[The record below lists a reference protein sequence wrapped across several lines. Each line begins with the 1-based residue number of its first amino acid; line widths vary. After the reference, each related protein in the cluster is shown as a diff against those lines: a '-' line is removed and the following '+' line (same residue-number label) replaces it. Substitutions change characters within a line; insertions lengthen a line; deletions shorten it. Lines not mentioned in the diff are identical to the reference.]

1 MKRYVFVVAG
11 VFAVVASANLT
22 FGALDPKDY
31 FKPDVSYRDGTETF
45 EGPARGYATG
55 GWMTFKPEGLPKW
68 SAHSGYH
75 SSLWELSRFSG
86 GREQSGRRPDT
97 ERVGEVDLPLTD
109 AMKADV
115 RRFLDDARAKGG
127 SLIVRLGYTWSDA
140 CGCEPNNF
148 GIVLGHVRDLS
159 KIMADFDDVIVGV
172 EAGIAGPWGEMHS
185 SDYCNPEFLN
195 PVLRTYCDNL
205 ASNISILVRA
215 PRYISKMAGTDTPGT
230 LDMLPFSD
238 VRLKR
243 LGMYNDGYLG
253 TWWDYGTWAG
263 DFSRERGVKMLKTF
277 CDHPYGGELAYV
289 KMDWLEGNRERC
301 AELLDATKWNIVKE
315 WYETHLNYLRNVGS
329 MTHPLCEF
337 IARKKFC
344 VDKFR
349 FDGMP
354 ALEEY
359 DGLDLHKFMYDHMG
373 WRFVAR
379 DARLPKRI
387 KLGADALAVVDV
399 ENTGFGRLLLPS
411 RTEVLLVSGGKVVAC
426 PATMQGGGISSLA
439 GAERRRVAVRFAVP
453 KVPLSGAC
461 DFYLR
466 VSAPLKDEIPGGMPR
481 RPIRFANVGMW
492 NDTLN
497 ANSFGK
503 VEVR

>member
-1 MKRYVFVVAG
+1 MYVYVAVG
-11 VFAVVASANLT
+11 VFAAVASANRT

-31 FKPDVSYRDGTETF
+31 FKPDISYRDGTETF

-55 GWMTFKPEGLPKW
+55 GWTTFKPEGLPRW

-86 GREQSGRRPDT
+86 GREQSGSRPDP
-97 ERVGEVDLPLTD
+97 ERIGEADLPLTG

-115 RRFLDDARAKGG
+115 RRFLDDARSKGS
-127 SLIVRLGYTWSDA
+127 SLIVRLGYTWSEQR
-140 CGCEPNNF
+140 GCEPNNF

-159 KIMADFDDVIVGV
+159 KIMSGYDDVIVGV

-185 SDYCNPEFLN
+185 SDYCRPEYMNSILK
-195 PVLRTYCDNL
+195 TYCDNL
-205 ASNISILVRA
+205 SSNISILVRA
-215 PRYISKMAGTDTPGT
+215 PSYISKMAGTDTLGT
-230 LDMLPFSD
+230 LAMLPFSD
-238 VRLKR
+238 SRLKR

-263 DFSRERGVKMLKTF
+263 DFTRERGVKMLKTF

-301 AELLDATKWNIVKE
+301 AELLDTTKWNIVKE
-315 WYETHLNYLRNVGS
+315 WYETHLNYLRNVGNMS
-329 MTHPLCEF
+329 HPLCEF
-337 IARKKFC
+337 IAREKFC

-359 DGLDLHKFMYDHMG
+359 DELDLHKFMYDHMG

-379 DARLPKRI
+379 DARLT
-387 KLGADALAVVDV
+387 KLMRTGKGAVAVVDI

-411 RTEVLLVSGGKVVAC
+411 RAEVLLVAGGKTVAV
-426 PATMQGGGISSLA
+426 PAEMPKGGFAALA
-439 GAERRRVAVRFAVP
+439 GGERRRMAVHFTVP
-453 KVPLSGAC
+453 KGLAYGTY

-466 VSAPLKDEIPGGMPR
+466 VSAPLKDEMPGGTPR
-481 RPIRFANVGMW
+481 RPIRLANAGMW
-492 NDTLN
+492 NDALN